1 MVTKKSVNGNKIGR
15 PSKLT
20 PRIKEKL
27 LSLIK
32 IGTPIEA
39 ACKCCDLE
47 YATVRAWIQRG
58 RNEHPTRST
67 TPEYVDFAEAYDK
80 AVGECEAILVGRI
93 STASQKDWR
102 AAAFM
107 LRCRNPKDWNDQPKQ
122 TSLEEMIVSMATNG
136 LINADQIEAL
146 SDLSEKT
153 KNEAL
158 AILLKQSNQNAK
170 P

>member
-1 MVTKKSVNGNKIGR
+1 MVRKSSNGNRIGR

-20 PRIKEKL
+20 PKIKEKL

-32 IGTPIEA
+32 IGTPLEA
-39 ACKCCDLE
+39 ACKCCGLD
-47 YATVRAWIQRG
+47 YTTVREWVSRG
-58 RNEHPTRST
+58 KDEHPTRPCS
-67 TPEYVDFAEAYDK
+67 PEYADFATAFEK
-80 AVGECEAILVGRI
+80 AKGECEAILVGRI

-136 LINADQIEAL
+136 LINAEQIEAL
-146 SDLSEKT
+146 TDLSEKT
-153 KNEAL
+153 KKDAL
-158 AILLKQSNQNAK
+158 AILLKQTQNAQ